1 MKKILLSNRARL
13 TPTSPIRK
21 LAKYANQA
29 KEKGI
34 KVYHFNIGQPD
45 INSPIEFF
53 NAIKEFNN
61 PVIAYEDSR
70 GNQVLRNTW
79 SNYLNKNYN
88 LGLTENNFIIT
99 MGASESL
106 LFIFMSCCDP
116 GDEVIVFDPTYAN
129 YISFAAESG
138 VDLIPVLSDLEN
150 NFTLPSKDEIEKK
163 ITNRTRAILLC
174 NPNNPTGTV
183 YNEDDIKFLLN
194 ICEEHNF
201 FLVVD
206 EAYREFVYDGLK
218 PKCALQIDP
227 LNERIIII
235 DSLSKRYSLCGAR
248 LGALITKNQDVLS
261 TVLHIAQARL
271 CAPTIEQYAAAKTI
285 EKLPDAYLEN
295 IRKEYELRRNI
306 LFDAICQING
316 IVAYKP
322 EGAFYMTVQFP
333 IENVEDFAIFLLTE
347 FSYENKTCFIAPGA
361 GFYMQ
366 NGKGDNKAR
375 LAYVINKDDIKDGIF
390 VLQKGLESYLKKQ
403 EKLKK

>member
-1 MKKILLSNRARL
+1 MKKILLSNRARC

-21 LAKYANQA
+21 LAKYAREA
-29 KEKGI
+29 KERGV

-45 INSPIEFF
+45 VQSPQEFF
-53 NAIKEFNN
+53 KAIREFNE

-70 GNQVLRNTW
+70 GNQFLRKTW
-79 SNYLNKNYN
+79 SDYLNSNYA
-88 LGLTENNFIIT
+88 LDLTEDNFIIT

-129 YISFAAESG
+129 YISFGAESG

-150 NFTLPSKDEIEKK
+150 NFTLPTREEIEKK

-206 EAYREFVYDGLK
+206 EAYREFVYDGIT
-218 PKCALQIDP
+218 PKCALQIAPNSD
-227 LNERIIII
+227 RIIIV

-248 LGALITKNQDVLS
+248 LGALITKNQDVLE

-271 CAPTIEQYAAAKTI
+271 CAPTIEQYAAARTI
-285 EKLPDAYLEN
+285 QTLPISYLN
-295 IRKEYELRRNI
+295 NVKKEYEERRDV
-306 LFDAICQING
+306 LYDAICQVKG
-316 IVAYKP
+316 ITAYKP

-333 IENVEDFAIFLLTE
+333 IDNVEDFAIFLLSK
-347 FSYENKTCFIAPGA
+347 FSYENKTSFIAPGA

-366 NGKGDNKAR
+366 LGKGDNKAR
-375 LAYVINKDDIKDGIF
+375 LAYCINKDDIQDGIF
-390 VLQKGLESYLKKQ
+390 VLQKGLEEYMKQ
-403 EKLKK
+403 